1 MKVRY
6 FAAILFVLLVILSIP
21 AAGRTESALSEGD
34 FEYTVSG
41 GCAVISAYKGTN
53 TDVTVPAALGGYPV
67 KALGQVFKNNA
78 SITSVILPDGL
89 ETIDTYA
96 FYQCTSLAS
105 AYIPDSVTSIG
116 NYVFSGC
123 SSLTDVQLSKNITA
137 IPEDMFRQCTS
148 LVSLT
153 VPEGVTSIERYAFYN
168 CKSLSDL
175 SLPSTLEKIEYYAF
189 FQNTALGEIMLGDNV
204 SSINTGNLNYSENAY
219 FSCTAN
225 TSTETALRNAY
236 MPFKLNS
243 LPDYVLREQRNSET
257 NTRYTQVYK
266 YIGAGGDIV
275 LPDCASE
282 IALSAFAENDTIT
295 SVVIPESITRIRSS
309 AFCKCAN
316 IASIE
321 IQGDLDSI
329 DSHALSYLTSLTEM
343 TFKGSVKEIG
353 NRAFIHCTL
362 LENVNLPAGGEKI
375 SEYAFSEC
383 YSLKSITIGEGVTE
397 IGGYAFYLCESLT
410 DVALPDSLTTL
421 NAYAFYTCNLL
432 TEIYLP
438 DNLTTVGRNAAQN
451 NDSVAVLYYNPGTLT
466 ETAVLESNYS
476 HYASTGSKEFVFYN
490 SLNTTTLGLVKEL
503 RYYRGTDSVV
513 SVPDGT
519 QILYNNLFRNNTS
532 LTSVAL
538 PDTITGIRNSAFY
551 GCTSLTEILLPDS
564 VTEIGSSVFYGCTAL
579 TKVNIPSAV
588 TVIAGNTFYKC
599 ENLKY
604 VCLPDNITSVATN
617 SVSPA
622 YTTLLINRGTVTEQT
637 FLTANAHFA
646 YEDDPDFVF
655 QSKYVD
661 DVQILTLARYNGT
674 DADVVI
680 PSGTTA
686 IGNGVFNNMAFLT
699 SVTVPDTV
707 TQIGYVNFTR
717 CENLPI
723 VYLPDEI
730 ISIGY
735 EVGSNESQTKLA
747 VNRGSETENTLKEE
761 YKIFVYADSAEYL
774 LYYQPEDGS
783 GEDGSGERELAL
795 IAYLGTASDI
805 HVPDGVQVINAQ
817 CFQDNEVITSVS
829 MPDTVVKIGGNA
841 FYDCVNLASVE
852 FSENLTSLGSYAF
865 RNTALTTVALP
876 AGFETL
882 NTYAFYMCGELE
894 TVILPDSLTAI
905 PDYAFANCKNLKEIR
920 FPSSLVSIGKYAFV
934 ETAFTDI
941 CLPDSVRTLG
951 EYVFKN
957 NRALLN
963 ITLPDGITEIP
974 KGAFY
979 DCIALTEVHV
989 PINVTAI
996 GNEAFY
1002 TCDNLKFVWL
1012 SDNII
1017 SLGSN
1022 AASTAYTA
1030 FVINRDTVTQQTIAG
1045 TGMYFVYANE
1055 PEFVFCS
1062 LYEEELNRLMLVR
1075 YDGTDA
1081 DVVIP
1086 DGTAVIGEKIF
1097 YNMAFLTSVTVP
1109 DSVTEIRNMN
1119 FYECANL
1126 PCVYLPDNITSIGYS
1141 VGFFKEEG
1149 TYLVINRESATE
1161 SALKNIG
1168 MHFTYSGH
1176 EEYLLSYDDED
1187 GLMLIDYTTP
1197 LTVAVIPEGVQTIAG
1212 CYEMDMVITSVIMPD
1227 SVQKIRA
1234 GAFGGCSNLS
1244 SVTFSQ
1250 NLVFIGDSAFR
1261 NTALE
1266 RIELPGSLVFL
1277 ESAAFYG
1284 NEKLETVILP
1294 DSLTAIPDYAF
1305 AYCDNLREVN
1315 FPSGL
1320 VSIGDR
1326 AFISASLSRID
1337 LPDSVTTIGSYA
1349 FKDNEGINTLVLP
1362 DGITEIY
1369 EGAFEGCGW
1378 LYDVTLPEN
1387 LVSVG
1392 ERAFFCTHLTNITLP
1407 STVTYIGEDAFSST
1421 WLPSITIPSGVTSIL
1436 HPIANDGAMTN
1447 VVLPPSV
1454 TEISDDA
1461 FQPNVSLVYCYKG
1474 SYAEGWAKDT
1484 GRFVIYL
1491 GDADLSDY
1499 LGIHCYD
1506 QPWNPPEMEVGKTFI
1521 WGGEV
1526 WAYPIPEGMKVS
1538 FSCVS
1543 SNPDVIEVENEYMH
1557 LRSAGEA
1564 VLTVTM
1570 NERPDLSLTWTIE
1583 VRKPVIDF
1591 EVPAYVFTPVGETV
1605 KIEVENVVPTGANP
1619 EYYWEYY
1626 YDNCSYMGSLDL
1638 RTASGAYIY
1647 NMDKGMYQVQIGA
1660 YSGIKKYVGVMVY
1673 ESMSAPQVY
1682 AMPDALNA
1690 GETSKANVRVTVD
1703 GIPFIGEG
1711 ALFSLSSSDESVV
1724 SITEKN
1730 ELYACKAGTA
1740 VITVYDLSGNTAG
1753 TISVTVNSSAVVLLP
1768 YGLTTV
1774 NEEAFAYSGIQ
1785 KVVLPETCTSIMNAA
1800 FANCEKLTLIEIPE
1814 SVNFIAENA
1823 FDGSDN
1829 AVFNTPAGSY
1839 AAQYAAEHEI
1849 AIQ

>member
-1 MKVRY
+1 MFGRVMTLMLRISNETITRTETGGNEKGILKYMKICYNGIILYGAELNAEVRTMKIRY
-6 FAAILFVLLVILSIP
+6 IAVILFALLAVMCIP
-21 AAGRTESALSEGD
+21 AAGRTESTLSEGD

-41 GCAVISAYKGTN
+41 GCAVISAYNGTN

-189 FQNTALGEIMLGDNV
+189 FQNTALGEIALGGNV
-204 SSINTGNLNYSENAY
+204 SSINISNLKYSENAY
-219 FSCTAN
+219 FSCDAG

-243 LPDYVLREQRNSET
+243 LPDYVLREQCNSET

-295 SVVIPESITRIRSS
+295 SVVIPESVARIRAS
-309 AFCKCAN
+309 AFYKCAN

-321 IQGDLDSI
+321 IQGNLDSI

-362 LENVNLPAGGEKI
+362 LENVNLPVGGEKI

-551 GCTSLTEILLPDS
+551 GCTSLTELLLPDS
-564 VTEIGSSVFYGCTAL
+564 VTDIGSSVFYGCTAL
-579 TKVNIPSAV
+579 TKVNVPHAV

-655 QSKYVD
+655 QSKYAD

-735 EVGSNESQTKLA
+735 EVGSSESQTKLA

-774 LYYQPEDGS
+774 LCYLPEDGS

-852 FSENLTSLGSYAF
+852 FSEKLTSIGTYAF

-894 TVILPDSLTAI
+894 TVTLPDRLTAI
-905 PDYAFANCKNLKEIR
+905 PDYAFAHCKNLKEIR

-934 ETAFTDI
+934 ETAFTDL

-1097 YNMAFLTSVTVP
+1097 YNMAFLTSV
-1109 DSVTEIRNMN
+1109 
-1119 FYECANL
+1119 
-1126 PCVYLPDNITSIGYS
+1126 
-1141 VGFFKEEG
+1141 
-1149 TYLVINRESATE
+1149 
-1161 SALKNIG
+1161 
-1168 MHFTYSGH
+1168 
-1176 EEYLLSYDDED
+1176 
-1187 GLMLIDYTTP
+1187 
-1197 LTVAVIPEGVQTIAG
+1197 
-1212 CYEMDMVITSVIMPD
+1212 IMPD

-1315 FPSGL
+1315 FPSAL
-1320 VSIGDR
+1320 VAIGNY
-1326 AFISASLSRID
+1326 AFISDSLSRID

-1349 FKDNEGINTLVLP
+1349 FKDNEGINALVLP
-1362 DGITEIY
+1362 DGITEIP

-1407 STVTYIGEDAFSST
+1407 STVTYIGENAFSST

-1491 GDADLSDY
+1491 DDADLSDY

-1591 EVPAYVFTPVGETV
+1591 EVPAYVFTPIGETV
-1605 KIEVENVVPTGANP
+1605 KIDVENVVPTGANP
-1619 EYYWEYY
+1619 EYYWGYY

-1682 AMPDALNA
+1682 AMPDALNV

-1768 YGLTTV
+1768 HGLTTV
-1774 NEEAFAYSGIQ
+1774 SEEAFAYSGIQ

-1829 AVFNTPAGSY
+1829 VVFNTPAGSY